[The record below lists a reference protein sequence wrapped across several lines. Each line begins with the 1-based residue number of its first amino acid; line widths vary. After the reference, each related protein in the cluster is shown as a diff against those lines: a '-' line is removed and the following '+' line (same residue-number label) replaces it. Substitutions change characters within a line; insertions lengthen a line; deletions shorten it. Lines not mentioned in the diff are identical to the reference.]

1 MTIDAATRYRRSAT
15 EAEIEKAIRDA
26 VEALGG
32 RCWHVRDSRGMDVED
47 MPDLLIVLPPIV
59 ALIELKSQRRQ
70 VTPGQEQVLDLLSG
84 CRRIVS
90 GIVRPHPKPGEMS
103 QDDVLAIIQGIS
115 PGRHE
120 MSDHP
125 LRIAADLALPLEATT
140 QTFAILAKRGAG
152 KTYTASVL
160 VEELLKAG
168 SQVAV
173 LDPLDSWWGLRASAD
188 GESPGLPIVVL
199 GGQHG
204 DLPLDATNGT
214 LVADLVVDERIPVV
228 LSLRHLSKTAQ
239 RRFVAEFAE
248 RLYHR
253 KGEDRNR
260 LPLHVVIDEADAF
273 VPQRVAGDTAR
284 VMGAVDDLV
293 RRGRS
298 SGIGVTL
305 ITQRASVIHKD
316 VLTQLEVLIALRTV
330 SPQDR
335 KAIESWIEAH
345 DPEDHGQEVMATL
358 ASLPIGTAWVWSPGW
373 LELLRKVAIRTRE
386 TFDSSATPAMGATAV
401 EPHILAP
408 VDLDRIR
415 DQLAA
420 TVERVKANDPKA
432 LRSTIADLTKR
443 LAAAEKSREAPPT
456 PAEPVIVVEYR
467 DRPELADGLQVIRTT
482 LETIVADLGN
492 LIVVGSAAPRPTPGP
507 SPRGT
512 ATVPRPERDAT
523 GGLKRGQRRM
533 LEVLARMDRSISRQ
547 ELATQSGF
555 TASGGTFGNYFGK
568 LKSQGLVRETGG
580 GVTITDHGTEE
591 LGGDVPARPQ
601 TTEEVL
607 ALWRGTL
614 KAGERRMLDAL
625 VEIYPEAMDREQL
638 GSFTGFTVSGG
649 HSGTTWDGYGETG
662 SSRSMVPTFGL
673 AARCSSIRTSD

>member
-1 MTIDAATRYRRSAT
+1 MSEYQLSLADDLTIPR
-15 EAEIEKAIRDA
+15 
-26 VEALGG
+26 
-32 RCWHVRDSRGMDVED
+32 
-47 MPDLLIVLPPIV
+47 
-59 ALIELKSQRRQ
+59 
-70 VTPGQEQVLDLLSG
+70 
-84 CRRIVS
+84 
-90 GIVRPHPKPGEMS
+90 
-103 QDDVLAIIQGIS
+103 
-115 PGRHE
+115 
-120 MSDHP
+120 
-125 LRIAADLALPLEATT
+125 EATT
-140 QTFAILAKRGAG
+140 QTFAVLGKRGSG
-152 KTYTASVL
+152 KTHTASVL

-188 GESPGLPIVVL
+188 GERAGLPILVL
-199 GGQHG
+199 GGMHG

-214 LVADLVVDERIPVV
+214 LIADLVVDERVSVV

-260 LPLHVVIDEADAF
+260 LPLHVVVDEADAF

-345 DPEDHGQEVMATL
+345 DPEDHGHEVMASL

-373 LELLRKVAIRTRE
+373 LELLQKVAIRRRE
-386 TFDSSATPAMGATAV
+386 TFDSSATPAIGAVAV
-401 EPHILAP
+401 EPRILAP

-420 TVERVKANDPKA
+420 TVERIKADDPKE
-432 LRSTIADLTKR
+432 LRRTIADLRKR
-443 LAAAEKSREAPPT
+443 LSAAERRGETQAS
-456 PAEPVIVVEYR
+456 PAEPIVVVEYR
-467 DRPELADGLQVIRTT
+467 DRPEYAETLGTIGRRLRTIAQSLAD
-482 LETIVADLGN
+482 TIELTVAVDEPAGPRDTAPAP
-492 LIVVGSAAPRPTPGP
+492 AAQARHPSTARERATPE
-507 SPRGT
+507 
-512 ATVPRPERDAT
+512 ATDA
-523 GGLKRGQRRM
+523 LKRGQRKM
-533 LEVLARMDRSISRQ
+533 LQVLARMDRPITRQ
-547 ELATQSGF
+547 ELATQTGF
-555 TASGGTFGNYFGK
+555 TASGGTFGAYFGK
-568 LKSQGLVRETGG
+568 LKGQGLVVEATGEI
-580 GVTITDHGTEE
+580 TITADGIGM

-601 TTEEVL
+601 TTGEVL
-607 ALWRGTL
+607 DLWRGVL
-614 KAGERRMLDAL
+614 KAGERRMLDVL
-625 VEIYPEAMDREQL
+625 VDAYPTAMRREDL
-638 GSFTGFTVSGG
+638 GDVTGFTASGG
-649 HSGTTWDGYGETG
+649 
-662 SSRSMVPTFGL
+662 TFGAYL
-673 AARCSSIRTSD
+673 GRLRRNGLIDVDGSEVRASETLFIGGS